1 MKTKFKIFMMAL
13 ALGTATTFLSCSDD
27 DDDPCAG
34 LTGADLVNC
43 QDLNNTGT

>member
-1 MKTKFKIFMMAL
+1 MKTEFKIFVMAL

-27 DDDPCAG
+27 DDPCEG
-34 LTGADLVNC
+34 LSGVELVNC